1 MSPYLR
7 PLLWVLGLALAGPAS
22 ALHVMLTNDDGY
34 AAPGLAALG
43 EALRAAGHRV
53 TVVAPLT
60 DQSGTSARITTT
72 PLKITTPAPGVYA
85 VEGSPADAVWVGL
98 ARVLKDAHPDLVV
111 SGANRGQNVGA
122 IAHLSGTVGAAT
134 MASLNAVP
142 AIAVSVGLDFAEA
155 GQGFPSTLAAYPEAA
170 RFITALIA
178 RLEATAEGG
187 PLLPAGVF
195 LNVNCP
201 TRPTSTSGSTPG
213 AAHWATPGRDWGYA
227 VGYAETDA
235 PDTLKLTL
243 GPDPMQHPPGAT
255 TDTARFAAG
264 QVTVSLMATGFGP
277 APEGTETAL
286 RQRLAGTVAP

>member
-7 PLLWVLGLALAGPAS
+7 PLFWVLGLALAGPAS

-34 AAPGLAALG
+34 AAPGLTALG

-72 PLKITTPAPGVYA
+72 PLKVSSPAPEVYA
-85 VEGSPADAVWVGL
+85 VEGSPADSAWVGL
-98 ARVLKDAHPDLVV
+98 THVLKDARPDLVV

-134 MASLNAVP
+134 MASLNGVP

-170 RFITALIA
+170 RFITALVA

-187 PLLPAGVF
+187 PLLPAGTF
-195 LNVNCP
+195 LNVNYP
-201 TRPTSTSGSTPG
+201 ARPASTVG
-213 AAHWATPGRDWGYA
+213 AAQWATPGRDWGYA
-227 VGYAETDA
+227 VGYAATAA

-243 GPDPMQHPPGAT
+243 GPDPVQHPPGAT

-264 QVTVSLMATGFGP
+264 HVTVSVMATGFGL
-277 APEGTETAL
+277 APEGADTAL